1 MSDDPY
7 LRQQRALVM
16 LTGADIIGGDDLQA
30 AFRRITEV
38 DATTLDVARSSI
50 WRFNEARTSI
60 ACVDLYEYPAGRHS
74 SGTELLA
81 VDYPTYFRA
90 LAGTPVL
97 AVDDAR
103 ADPRTREFNDSY
115 LIPLGITSLMDAP
128 IHVGGVI
135 EGVLCREHVG
145 PPRHWTTEETTF
157 AVGVANLVSLA
168 LARFERA
175 RAEAAMRLQSAALN
189 AASDAVAITDRLG
202 TIEWVNVAFTEI
214 TGYTLDEAIGRN
226 PRDLVK
232 SGVQD
237 QAHYTRLW
245 DTVLT
250 GQVWRGE
257 MINRRKDGHLFP
269 VELTI
274 TPIRDDD
281 GGIEHFIAVQRD
293 LSEEKRLEAQFLQ
306 AQKMETVGRLA
317 GGIAHDFNNLLTVIN
332 GTVDLL
338 AMNMQVS
345 DPLYADLQQIKV
357 AGTRAASLTRQ
368 LLAFSRKQI
377 MSLEA
382 LNLGT
387 MVADWRGMLQRLIG
401 EDIDLV
407 VAPAAHTGI
416 VRVHPS
422 QIEQVLMNLAVNAR
436 DAMPDGGT
444 LTIETRDVGIDRA
457 SASMYVDAP
466 PGDYV
471 MLSVADTGVGMD
483 ATTRA
488 QIFEPFFTTKEPGKG
503 TGLGL
508 TTVFGIVK
516 QSGGGLSVDRDP
528 GIGSTFWLYVPRVSE
543 SHRPDEARPAT
554 TLAPG
559 HETVMVVEDEEPLR
573 ALATR
578 ILGTAGY
585 QALSVANG
593 REALAVLERHPHPVH
608 LLFTDVVL
616 PGIHGREL
624 ATRAA
629 ATRPEIVVLFTS
641 GYTEDAIL
649 RHGVLDSVA
658 HFIGKPYTAS
668 DLTRKVR
675 SLLDAAEHNSPS
687 T

>member
-1 MSDDPY
+1 
-7 LRQQRALVM
+7 
-16 LTGADIIGGDDLQA
+16 
-30 AFRRITEV
+30 
-38 DATTLDVARSSI
+38 
-50 WRFNEARTSI
+50 
-60 ACVDLYEYPAGRHS
+60 
-74 SGTELLA
+74 
-81 VDYPTYFRA
+81 
-90 LAGTPVL
+90 
-97 AVDDAR
+97 
-103 ADPRTREFNDSY
+103 
-115 LIPLGITSLMDAP
+115 
-128 IHVGGVI
+128 
-135 EGVLCREHVG
+135 
-145 PPRHWTTEETTF
+145 
-157 AVGVANLVSLA
+157 
-168 LARFERA
+168 
-175 RAEAAMRLQSAALN
+175 
-189 AASDAVAITDRLG
+189 VAITDRLG

-516 QSGGGLSVDRDP
+516 QSGGGISVDSEP
-528 GIGSTFWLYVPRVSE
+528 GIGSTFRIYVPRVSE

-593 REALAVLERHPHPVH
+593 REALAVLERHPHRVH